1 MTVKSAL
8 QSIAIRLPIVGQIQ
22 SRYPVFSSRV
32 PTDAL
37 LYIGLF
43 ILIAFFKTPTIFKDP
58 RFWAEEGAFYYKYCF
73 DNSFSACMLYVRMG
87 NYQLFTNFIVYI
99 STKVSVFDA
108 PFITTYLSLLL
119 HIVVVVQILAFAKS
133 YHISRISTML
143 FVASWALLPQTF
155 EVWMT
160 ATNVQWVAGVSM
172 LLIVVMPDGWLEQ
185 HWKGIVVWA
194 ALCGLSGVPAV
205 IVTPIVFLR
214 AIVNRSPRILSIA
227 AILGSTAVLQGLI
240 LLMLGTSP
248 LRTYP
253 RNLLSLGVSLLLN
266 TVLSPLF
273 SVDFASTLVQGGR
286 TTLLGL
292 IILGGGIMAIVISNA
307 RTCTR
312 NCIIIMSLLAWIIVT
327 SIQIFGGLGPN
338 KVMSVFANSRYFLFG
353 VMCLCVMLA
362 WGTNAKPNYRRRAST
377 YLLLS
382 VAITG
387 VTNTF
392 GNQYVR
398 QYFLNGPSWSRQ
410 ISACPEDNPCHVSIW
425 PGGVLGAG
433 NEVWALDIIRSP
445 RTGGGEQV
453 EIIK

>member
-1 MTVKSAL
+1 
-8 QSIAIRLPIVGQIQ
+8 
-22 SRYPVFSSRV
+22 
-32 PTDAL
+32 
-37 LYIGLF
+37 
-43 ILIAFFKTPTIFKDP
+43 
-58 RFWAEEGAFYYKYCF
+58 
-73 DNSFSACMLYVRMG
+73 MG
-87 NYQLFTNFIVYI
+87 T
-99 STKVSVFDA
+99 
-108 PFITTYLSLLL
+108 
-119 HIVVVVQILAFAKS
+119 FAK
-133 YHISRISTML
+133 
-143 FVASWALLPQTF
+143 TF

-172 LLIVVMPDGWLEQ
+172 LLIVVMPDGWVEQ
-185 HWKGIVVWA
+185 HWKGIIVWA

-214 AIVNRSPRILSIA
+214 AIVNRSPRLLAIA
-227 AILGSTAVLQGLI
+227 TILGCAALLQGLV
-240 LLMLGTSP
+240 LLMFGTSP

-273 SVDFASTLVQGGR
+273 SIDFASTLVQGGR

-307 RTCTR
+307 WTCTR
-312 NCIIIMSLLAWIIVT
+312 NCIMTVSLLAWIIIT
-327 SIQIFGGLGPN
+327 SIQTFGGLGPD

-353 VMCLCVMLA
+353 AMCLCVMLA
-362 WGTNAKPNYRRRAST
+362 WGSKAKSNYRRWAST
-377 YLLLS
+377 YLLVS

-392 GNQYVR
+392 GNRNVR

-410 ISACPEDNPCHVSIW
+410 IGACPEDKPCHVSIW
-425 PGGVLGAG
+425 PGGVRGAG
-433 NEVWALDIIRSP
+433 NEVWALDIIRRP
-445 RTGGGEQV
+445 RTGGGDKV